1 MMIISFSLFPTAI
14 NTIIIENVNRHKKK
28 NFFCLHLGGQG
39 YI

>member
-1 MMIISFSLFPTAI
+1 MMIISFSLFPTVI

-28 NFFCLHLGGQG
+28 KFCLHLGGQG